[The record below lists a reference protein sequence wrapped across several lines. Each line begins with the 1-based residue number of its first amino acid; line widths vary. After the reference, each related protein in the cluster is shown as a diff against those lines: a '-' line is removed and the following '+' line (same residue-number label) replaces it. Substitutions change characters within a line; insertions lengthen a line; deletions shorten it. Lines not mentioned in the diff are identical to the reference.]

1 MNNNN
6 EADLILYIGMII
18 PLLGWIFGFL
28 IMQLVVGLR
37 QKRNKKAGCGRCRLK

>member
-28 IMQLVVGLR
+28 IMQLVVRLR
-37 QKRNKKAGCGRCRLK
+37 QKKNGVKGIKCHLK

>member
-1 MNNNN
+1 MNN

-28 IMQLVVGLR
+28 IMQLVARLR
-37 QKRNKKAGCGRCRLK
+37 YKKRQIKCRLK